1 MAKKR
6 ILLVDDDDIVLTMLE
21 SVLSTVGYAVDTAMT
36 AAAARAHLA
45 AISYSLVIAD
55 WRLPDGDGAVVADS
69 AAQLGAKTVLISG
82 YGREMS
88 AEVRGGHPFMMKPVG
103 IGTLLSCVSD
113 AIGGPYLA

>member
-1 MAKKR
+1 
-6 ILLVDDDDIVLTMLE
+6 MLE
-21 SVLSTVGYAVDTAMT
+21 SALTTVGYVVDTAMT
-36 AAAARAHLA
+36 AAAARAHLT

-55 WRLPDGDGAVVADS
+55 WRLPDGDGAVIADC

-88 AEVRGGHPFMMKPVG
+88 PKVRGGHPFMMKPVR
-103 IGTLLSCVSD
+103 IGPLLPRVSD